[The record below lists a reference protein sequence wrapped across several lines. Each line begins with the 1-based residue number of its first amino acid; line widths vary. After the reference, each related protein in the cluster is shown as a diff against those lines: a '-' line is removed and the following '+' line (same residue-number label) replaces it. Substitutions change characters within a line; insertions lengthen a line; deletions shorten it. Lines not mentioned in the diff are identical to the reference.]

1 MADISVVVVGAGIA
15 GLSASFHLA
24 EKGAGPI
31 TLIDKGRVG
40 NGSSSRSGAV
50 NTMLMGTKAAT
61 VARGISF
68 DIFERFDRILD
79 DYGFHQVGCLG
90 LYDPQQF
97 AIASQLHDMHRR
109 SGARFEVLRRR
120 ELEARFPDLRLEDDE
135 YGVLDLRGGYSEPDR
150 YIPAL
155 TAKVRE
161 SGVQIREHCIVEDFL
176 IERQGVQ
183 GVRLRGGEELR
194 ADATVCTVNAWANS
208 LLSLVGQPL
217 PVRNFVHERFVT
229 FPFPEPPRL
238 PATNDDTKG
247 VYYRPTEDNRIL
259 LGTEATEPVQ
269 IKKPGPDFALI
280 ELEPAADSL
289 SFIRQAVRDRLPRMK
304 DAGFDYHRVGLISL
318 PYRPGAQ
325 YRSRRRPPRTLPGHQ
340 LLLGRLRLPSRGRP
354 SAVGV
359 HRRRPD
365 TDRRQQL
372 LTRSLQRLRHRGLPG
387 AGDFAER
394 NDRRPRRPEQRGC
407 TKATLKAVD
416 ASAFSCSAPASERV
430 AGARKAGA
438 TLRDRGVGHRPFR
451 VLCTTCVSLACCT
464 AA

>member
-40 NGSSSRSGAV
+40 SGSSSRSGAV
-50 NTMLMGTKAAT
+50 NTMLESTEAAT

-79 DYGFHQVGCLG
+79 DYTFHQVGCLG
-90 LYDPQQF
+90 LYDPEQF
-97 AIASQLHDMHRR
+97 RTASQLHDMHRR
-109 SGARFEVLRRR
+109 CGARFEILRRG

-135 YGVLDLRGGYSEPDR
+135 YGVLDLRGGYNEPDR

-176 IERQGVQ
+176 VERHRVQ

-217 PVRNFVHERFVT
+217 PVRNFVHQRFVT
-229 FPFPEPPRL
+229 LPFAEPPRL
-238 PATNDDTKG
+238 PATNDDAKG

-259 LGTEATEPVQ
+259 LGTGAIEPVQ
-269 IKKPGPDFALI
+269 IKKPGPDFDLV
-280 ELEPAADSL
+280 ELEPAAGSL
-289 SFIRQAVRDRLPRMK
+289 PLIRQAVRERLPRMK
-304 DAGFDYHRVGLISL
+304 DADFDGHRVGLISFPIDL
-318 PYRPGAQ
+318 VPNIGPVDA
-325 YRSRRRPPRTLPGHQ
+325 LPGLYLGTNFCSGGFGYHPVAG
-340 LLLGRLRLPSRGRP
+340 LLLSEYIVDGQTQIDVSTFSPDRFKDF
-354 SAVGV
+354 
-359 HRRRPD
+359 D
-365 TDRRQQL
+365 TDAYLAQEISHQEML
-372 LTRSLQRLRHRGLPG
+372 AAHATRNQGVVRKRH
-387 AGDFAER
+387 
-394 NDRRPRRPEQRGC
+394 
-407 TKATLKAVD
+407 
-416 ASAFSCSAPASERV
+416 
-430 AGARKAGA
+430 
-438 TLRDRGVGHRPFR
+438 
-451 VLCTTCVSLACCT
+451 
-464 AA
+464 

>member
-40 NGSSSRSGAV
+40 SGSSSRSGAV
-50 NTMLMGTKAAT
+50 NTMLESTEAAT

-79 DYGFHQVGCLG
+79 DYTFHQVGCLG
-90 LYDPQQF
+90 LYDPEQF
-97 AIASQLHDMHRR
+97 RTASQLHDMHRR
-109 SGARFEVLRRR
+109 CGARFEILRRG

-135 YGVLDLRGGYSEPDR
+135 YGVLDLRGGYNEPDR

-176 IERQGVQ
+176 VERHRVQ

-217 PVRNFVHERFVT
+217 PVRNFVHQRFVT
-229 FPFPEPPRL
+229 LPFAEPPRL
-238 PATNDDTKG
+238 PATNDDAKG

-259 LGTEATEPVQ
+259 LGTGAIEPVQ
-269 IKKPGPDFALI
+269 IKKPGPDFDLV
-280 ELEPAADSL
+280 ELEPAAGSL
-289 SFIRQAVRDRLPRMK
+289 PLIRQAVRERLPRMK
-304 DAGFDYHRVGLISL
+304 DADFDGHRVGLISFPIDL
-318 PYRPGAQ
+318 VPNIGPVDA
-325 YRSRRRPPRTLPGHQ
+325 LPGLYLGTNFCSGGFGYHPVAG
-340 LLLGRLRLPSRGRP
+340 LLLSEYIVDGQTQIDVSIFSPDRFKDFDTEACLAQEISQDEMFAAHAARNK
-354 SAVGV
+354 GV
-359 HRRRPD
+359 VRK
-365 TDRRQQL
+365 
-372 LTRSLQRLRHRGLPG
+372 RH
-387 AGDFAER
+387 
-394 NDRRPRRPEQRGC
+394 
-407 TKATLKAVD
+407 
-416 ASAFSCSAPASERV
+416 
-430 AGARKAGA
+430 
-438 TLRDRGVGHRPFR
+438 
-451 VLCTTCVSLACCT
+451 
-464 AA
+464 

>member
-304 DAGFDYHRVGLISL
+304 DAGFDYHRVGLISYPIDL
-318 PYRPGAQ
+318 VPNIGPVDA
-325 YRSRRRPPRTLPGHQ
+325 LPGLYLGTNFCSGGFGYHPVAG
-340 LLLGRLRLPSRGRP
+340 LLLSEYIVDGQTQIDVSSFLPDRFKDF
-354 SAVGV
+354 
-359 HRRRPD
+359 D
-365 TDRRQQL
+365 TEAYLEQEI
-372 LTRSLQRLRHRGLPG
+372 SQREMIAAHAARNKEVVRKRH
-387 AGDFAER
+387 
-394 NDRRPRRPEQRGC
+394 
-407 TKATLKAVD
+407 
-416 ASAFSCSAPASERV
+416 
-430 AGARKAGA
+430 
-438 TLRDRGVGHRPFR
+438 
-451 VLCTTCVSLACCT
+451 
-464 AA
+464 